1 MAALDQ
7 RIQLRYHL
15 PTPTLDATETKKY
28 IEYHV
33 AHAGRGNDTLFSDDA
48 ITAIHNYARGIP
60 RAINNLAIAALL
72 ASFTTNKSIID
83 ESSARTAIAETTA
96 TD

>member
-15 PTPTLDATETKKY
+15 PTPTLDAGETKKY

-33 AHAGRGNDTLFSDDA
+33 AHAGRGSDTLFSDDA
-48 ITAIHNYARGIP
+48 ITAIHSHARGVP
-60 RAINNLAIAALL
+60 RAINNLAVAALL
-72 ASFTTNKSIID
+72 AGFTTKKTIID
-83 ESSARTAIAETTA
+83 ESSARTAIVEATA